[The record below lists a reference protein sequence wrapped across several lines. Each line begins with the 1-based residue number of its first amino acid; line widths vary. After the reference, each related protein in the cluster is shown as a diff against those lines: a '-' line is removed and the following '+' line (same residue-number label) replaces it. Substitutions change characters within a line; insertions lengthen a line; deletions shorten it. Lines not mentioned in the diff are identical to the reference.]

1 MEARVLVVD
10 DDDEVRTLL
19 VRSLR
24 RRGYHVE
31 EAADGIEGLG
41 RVEKAPPDVV
51 VTDMAMPRLD
61 GLGLLKSLKEKHPDL
76 PVIVLTGHGSM
87 ESVLQAMREGV
98 LFDYLMKP
106 LPDLALLDVAILRAV
121 EVRRLRARAREADQ
135 VTAMRELT
143 VTAADRILNPLNV
156 ISLSLALL
164 RHEGTHPEAV
174 ARAVTKIQGAM
185 DAISR
190 VIHQMG
196 KISRYAPQEV
206 VQGLRMIDLDSATPE
221 GGGSKGVLT

>member
-1 MEARVLVVD
+1 MEPRVLVVD
-10 DDDEVRTLL
+10 DEEEVRTLL
-19 VRSLR
+19 ARSLR

-31 EAADGIEGLG
+31 EAADGIEGIS
-41 RVEKAPPDVV
+41 RVEQAPPDVV

-61 GLGLLKSLKEKHPDL
+61 GLGLLKALKERHPDL

-87 ESVLQAMREGV
+87 ENVLQAMREGA

-106 LPDLALLDVAILRAV
+106 LPDLALLDVAVLRAV

-135 VTAMRELT
+135 VAAMRELT

-156 ISLSLALL
+156 MSLSLALL
-164 RHEGTHPEAV
+164 RSQGTQPEAV

-185 DAISR
+185 EAISR

-196 KISRYAPQEV
+196 KISRYTPQDV
-206 VQGLRMIDLDSATPE
+206 MQGLRMIDLDKAAPEAEGPE
-221 GGGSKGVLT
+221 GVST

>member
-10 DDDEVRTLL
+10 DEEEIRTLL
-19 VRSLR
+19 TRSLR

-31 EAADGIEGLG
+31 EAADGIEGLA
-41 RVEKAPPDVV
+41 RVEQAPPEVV

-61 GLGLLKSLKEKHPDL
+61 GIGLLKALKERHPDL

-87 ESVLQAMREGV
+87 ENVLQAMREGV

-106 LPDLALLDVAILRAV
+106 LPDLALLDVAVLRAV

-135 VTAMRELT
+135 VAAMRELT

-156 ISLSLALL
+156 MALSLALL

-174 ARAVTKIQGAM
+174 ARAVTKIEEAM
-185 DAISR
+185 GAISR
-190 VIHQMG
+190 VIHQMSR
-196 KISRYAPQEV
+196 ISRYAPQEV
-206 VQGLRMIDLDSATPE
+206 VQGLRMIDLDSAAPE
-221 GGGSKGVLT
+221 SGGPKGVLT